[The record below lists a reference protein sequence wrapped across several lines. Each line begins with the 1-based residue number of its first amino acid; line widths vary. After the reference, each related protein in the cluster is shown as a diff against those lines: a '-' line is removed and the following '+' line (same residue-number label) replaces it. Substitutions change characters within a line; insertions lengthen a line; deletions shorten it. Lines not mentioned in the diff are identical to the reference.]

1 MIPAPITV
9 FPAGGRVA
17 PVQAGALPA
26 GAGSA
31 FGALL
36 DDVASPE
43 GVVPDMPEV
52 AVAPTEDELST
63 EDSGF
68 DLIDFQVISA
78 DAVPLPIVPPDA
90 GGRAVAMTAADGD
103 AGWMDGL
110 LHDSGVEGEPTV
122 PAKAPRGPE
131 IAAMEAVEAG
141 NAVPASLVRAE
152 TAVREG
158 GERKPLVSMA
168 ENPVMSGMSAGS
180 AHAPVVRGEPPVA
193 PPAAPPV
200 ARQVADAILNIK
212 GDSTEIVLNPPELGA
227 VRIVISRDPQGLL
240 VTLLAER
247 PEALDL
253 MRRHVD
259 LLRQDLAAQGEAG
272 ARLDFASQA
281 QGGGFAQGGRE
292 EAQTRL
298 AAVPGGQVAAPE
310 QSETMAR
317 PVLMPGR
324 VDMRL

>member
-1 MIPAPITV
+1 MMPTPITV

-17 PVQAGALPA
+17 AAQAGASPA

-36 DDVASPE
+36 DDVASSE
-43 GVVPDMPEV
+43 GAVPDMPKVEV
-52 AVAPTEDELST
+52 AATEDELSG
-63 EDSGF
+63 EDSEV
-68 DLIDFQVISA
+68 DAIDFQLIA
-78 DAVPLPIVPPDA
+78 AEATPLPTLSQAA
-90 GGRAVAMTAADGD
+90 GGVTALVTEGDGG
-103 AGWMDGL
+103 AGWMNSPLADPAAG
-110 LHDSGVEGEPTV
+110 GERIGS
-122 PAKAPRGPE
+122 AKAPTGLE
-131 IAAMEAVEAG
+131 IAAMEPAKVGDALPAG
-141 NAVPASLVRAE
+141 LVRAE
-152 TAVREG
+152 IAAQEG
-158 GERKPLVSMA
+158 GEVKPLVSMA
-168 ENPVMSGMSAGS
+168 ENAAMPLLSAGS
-180 AHAPVVRGEPPVA
+180 AHAPVVRGES
-193 PPAAPPV
+193 PAALPTPPPV

-212 GDSTEIVLNPPELGA
+212 GDSTEIVLNPPELGT
-227 VRIVISRDPQGLL
+227 VRIVISRDPQGLV

-272 ARLDFASQA
+272 ARLDFASQG

-298 AAVPGGQVAAPE
+298 AAVPGGQVVAPE
-310 QSETMAR
+310 QTETMAR
-317 PVLMPGR
+317 PVLRPGR